1 MTLRI
6 AVLGAGMIGGMIT
19 RELSESPIISEVVA
33 VDASVEA
40 VERALMGA
48 DTTKARG
55 HVLDLGK
62 PGALT
67 ALLRDFDA
75 AVAALPHSLSM
86 VANEA
91 AIEARCHLVDLVG
104 SKYEEKLRLDEPAR
118 SAGVLL
124 VTGCGVAPGI
134 VNVLAARGIDRLDFA
149 DEAIMYCGGLPRHPL
164 PPLHYQVV
172 FRLESVMGLYTRPA
186 IAAENGEIVK
196 MPALSGLEE
205 IAFPEPIGVCEAAY
219 SDAHSTA
226 YTLRHKVRR
235 LAEKTVRYPGHFE
248 KMGVLAELG
257 FLSEEPV
264 YIEDRPVIPR
274 QLTTAVLEPQMRGE
288 SEQDVT
294 VVRVVVRG
302 TKDGRPVRHEWTMV
316 DMYDEQRRYTSMAKT
331 TGFPAVIALEWLA
344 EGRLDE
350 RGFLAP
356 EQILAGDRFESFMA
370 ELQERGVSID
380 YALHESDS

>member
-1 MTLRI
+1 
-6 AVLGAGMIGGMIT
+6 
-19 RELSESPIISEVVA
+19 
-33 VDASVEA
+33 
-40 VERALMGA
+40 
-48 DTTKARG
+48 
-55 HVLDLGK
+55 
-62 PGALT
+62 
-67 ALLRDFDA
+67 
-75 AVAALPHSLSM
+75 M

-149 DEAIMYCGGLPRHPL
+149 DEAIMYWASPGTHC

-264 YIEDRPVIPR
+264 YIEGRPVIPR

-302 TKDGRPVRHEWTMV
+302 TKTAARFVTNGPWSTCTTNSGDT
-316 DMYDEQRRYTSMAKT
+316 RRWPKPRA
-331 TGFPAVIALEWLA
+331 FPPSSPFRVVA
-344 EGRLDE
+344 EGR
-350 RGFLAP
+350 R
-356 EQILAGDRFESFMA
+356 
-370 ELQERGVSID
+370 
-380 YALHESDS
+380 